1 MRRSTS
7 RCLLAEGTL
16 HGRWISDSSPGLAK
30 SATPAQCTQGVEA
43 ISNLIAAAAFFILFH
58 RGVSGSRLRG
68 RAVDRLGVA
77 AYARLFGLVSIGA
90 LVWLGFAYAGAGAG
104 GMRLWPVP
112 PAVAWLQWVLQP
124 IACLFVI
131 AGLTTRNPA
140 TFGQEAVADAAEPVW
155 GMLRV
160 TRHPFL
166 WGIGVFA
173 IGHLLTTPTPR
184 GLVLFGSLAFVALTG
199 TRSIDAKRRRSMGSK
214 WLVFE
219 AQTSNLPFAA
229 IVAGRQRF
237 RWRELGWW
245 RPGLSVSLAALL
257 GALHP

>member
-1 MRRSTS
+1 M
-7 RCLLAEGTL
+7 
-16 HGRWISDSSPGLAK
+16 
-30 SATPAQCTQGVEA
+30 
-43 ISNLIAAAAFFILFH
+43 SNLIAAAAFFILFH

-68 RAVDRLGVA
+68 RAVNLLGLA

-104 GMRLWPVP
+104 AVRLWSVHPV
-112 PAVAWLQWVLQP
+112 VAWLQWVLQL
-124 IACLFVI
+124 IACLLIV

-140 TFGQEAVADAAEPVW
+140 TFGQEAVADSAQPVW

-166 WGIGVFA
+166 WGIGLFA

-199 TRSIDAKRRRSMGSK
+199 ARSIDAKRRRSMGSQ
-214 WLVFE
+214 WLAFE
-219 AQTSNLPFAA
+219 ARTSNLPFAA
-229 IVAGRQRF
+229 IVAGRQLF

-245 RPGLSVSLAALL
+245 RPVLSMALAALL
-257 GALHP
+257 GALHPWVLGHLPLP